1 MTINISIVKKV
12 IFAALAFVCF
22 VAISE
27 LILSISGFNSYVR
40 NRFFVVNRALD
51 YPEVFLRDKK
61 LFWKLKPDQTVTS
74 KFFQGRTYRINSSGL
89 CGKEIGSKKSKPRII
104 ALGNSCTFGW
114 GIDNSLIYTS
124 ILRQLLQQKYEVINA
139 GIPGYSSYQGK
150 VFFETELLELKP
162 DYVLVLFG
170 WNDHWAAAS
179 NIADKDQQLPPKFV
193 INLQNKLSN
202 LHLYRA
208 LKKILLRTIEKDIDS
223 LFDRKSPVYRVALS
237 DFEYNLK
244 TICRTA
250 WNNHAVPILITAP
263 IPSLKNY
270 YPLGIRSG
278 LHRYHE
284 LYNQIVRLVAEQ
296 NSIILIDAALEF
308 DKYKDLYDNADMDPI
323 HFNTKGHKILAQLI
337 AAQLS
342 ASSLD

>member
-1 MTINISIVKKV
+1 MAINISIFKKV
-12 IFAALAFVCF
+12 TFAILALVCF
-22 VAISE
+22 VTITE
-27 LILSISGFNSYVR
+27 LILRISGFDSYVQ

-51 YPEVFLRDKK
+51 YPDVFLRDKK
-61 LFWKLKPDQTVTS
+61 LFWKLKPNQTVKS

-89 CGKEIGSKKSKPRII
+89 RGKEIGSKKTKPRII

-114 GIDNSLIYTS
+114 GIDSSLIYIS
-124 ILRQLLQQKYEVINA
+124 KLGQLLQQKYEVINA
-139 GIPGYSSYQGK
+139 GVPGYSSYQGK
-150 VFFETELLELKP
+150 RFFEAELLKLKP
-162 DYVLVLFG
+162 NFVLILFG
-170 WNDHWAAAS
+170 WNDHWAAA
-179 NIADKDQQLPPKFV
+179 NDIADKDQQLPPKFI

-202 LHLYRA
+202 LQLYRA
-208 LKKILLRTIEKDIDS
+208 LKKFLLRNIEKDIDS

-263 IPSLKNY
+263 IPSLENY

-278 LHRYHE
+278 LRRYHE

-296 NSIILIDAALEF
+296 NSIILVDAALEF
-308 DKYKDLYDNADMDPI
+308 DKYKDLYDDAGMDPI
-323 HFNTKGHKILAQLI
+323 HFNSIGHEILARLI
-337 AAQLS
+337 ATQLA
-342 ASSLD
+342 ASSSN